1 MDPMESILIID
12 DNEEFVDDLVHV
24 LRRSFHCDTA
34 DTGERGLVR
43 IEEHEPDLV
52 LLDYDLGEGASGLEI
67 LEKLVSRHPEV
78 PVIMVTKESGV
89 RTVVRAMKAGAFDY
103 LVKNTSRDEFVE
115 VIRKGLSLRQIK
127 QENAILRR
135 ALTQSL
141 GRLIGDSE
149 AMRTLKRQIGEAAST
164 DLTVTITGETG
175 TGKTLIARLIHEGSD
190 RGRQPFIDVNVSAI
204 EKELFNSEVY
214 GHEKGSFTGAV
225 STKKGLVELAHR
237 GTLFLD
243 EIGDLESPAQIKLL
257 TTIESGQI
265 RRVGALN
272 DIEVD
277 FRLVAATHQ
286 DLEKQVE
293 AGTFR
298 RDLYYRL
305 NQLRIRIPPL
315 RERREDIPVLLRYF
329 IHKYFPARDTVE
341 IPDETIAALQ
351 SQSWH
356 GNVREFESAVQLA
369 MVRLKEDRL
378 RPEHFTLGAGVSVE
392 VEKADFGT
400 LTDQP
405 FVEARDRL
413 IDRLRMA
420 YLDRYLGMGS
430 MKDVADRIGIS
441 REVLHRWV
449 KERDRT

>member
-1 MDPMESILIID
+1 MESILIID

-24 LRRSFHCDTA
+24 LRRSFQCETA
-34 DTGERGLVR
+34 DTGEKGLEQ
-43 IEEHEPDLV
+43 IERQEPDLV
-52 LLDYDLGEGASGLEI
+52 LLDYDLGAGASGLEI
-67 LEKLVSRHPEV
+67 LEKLVARHPEV

-89 RTVVRAMKAGAFDY
+89 RTVVRAMKSGAFDY
-103 LVKNTSRDEFVE
+103 LVKNTSRDEFIE
-115 VIRKGLSLRQIK
+115 VIRKGLSLRQVK
-127 QENAILRR
+127 QENTILRR
-135 ALTQSL
+135 ALKQSL
-141 GRLIGDSE
+141 GRLVGDSE
-149 AMRTLKRQIGEAAST
+149 AIRTLKRQIQEAAST
-164 DLTVTITGETG
+164 ELTVTITGETG
-175 TGKTLIARLIHEGSD
+175 TGKTLIARLIHEGSE

-225 STKKGLVELAHR
+225 GTKKGLVELAHR

-243 EIGDLESPAQIKLL
+243 EIGDLEPAAQIKLL
-257 TTIESGQI
+257 TTIESGMI
-265 RRVGALN
+265 RRVGALS
-272 DIEVD
+272 DVQVD

-286 DLEKQVE
+286 DLEKHI
-293 AGTFR
+293 ATGSFR
-298 RDLYYRL
+298 QDLYYRL

-315 RERREDIPVLLRYF
+315 RERRDDIPVLLRYF

-351 SQSWH
+351 AQSWN

-378 RPEHFTLGAGVSVE
+378 RPEHFTLGGAVSVAADQ
-392 VEKADFGT
+392 ADFGA

-405 FVEARDRL
+405 FTDARDRL
-413 IDRLRMA
+413 LDRLRMA
-420 YLDRYLGMGS
+420 YLDRYLGSGS
-430 MKDVADRIGIS
+430 MKEVADRIGIS

-449 KERDRT
+449 KDRAAG